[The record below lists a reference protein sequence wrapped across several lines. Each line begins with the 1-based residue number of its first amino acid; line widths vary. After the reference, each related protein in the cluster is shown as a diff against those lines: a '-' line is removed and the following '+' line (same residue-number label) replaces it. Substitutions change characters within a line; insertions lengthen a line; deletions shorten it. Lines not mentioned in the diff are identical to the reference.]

1 MNEYSCMFVCI
12 IDGILSHFL
21 KCLAN
26 YLYYLLYVGKQAIC
40 VFFDKIAQCQPSI
53 KVEQF

>member
-40 VFFDKIAQCQPSI
+40 VFFDKIAQCQPNR
-53 KVEQF
+53 VALR